1 MIRLR
6 YYLLFLYI
14 IIMPWWI
21 MEITHG
27 DYVVLTELKNIKE
40 RWKYE

>member
-14 IIMPWWI
+14 VIMPWWI

-27 DYVVLTELKNIKE
+27 DYAVLAELKNIKE
-40 RWKYE
+40 GWKNE